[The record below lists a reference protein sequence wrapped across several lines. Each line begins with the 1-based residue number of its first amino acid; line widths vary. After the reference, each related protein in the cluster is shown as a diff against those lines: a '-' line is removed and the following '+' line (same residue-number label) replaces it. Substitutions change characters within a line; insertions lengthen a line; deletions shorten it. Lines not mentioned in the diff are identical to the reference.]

1 ARSIDMLVEEGL
13 SVRVVSLPAG
23 KDPDEIVL
31 AGGSDAFAALLE
43 ASTPWVEFKIEAAC
57 KRIATK
63 FASKS
68 EIAREAMQ
76 VIAHVRDPIERDQY
90 VKAMARRLDIDETAL
105 RHARFSAPAHGGAS
119 PPLQRANDG
128 VAARARPRS
137 APDPPSVER
146 ELLQIILARPALIG
160 AAAARVVPD
169 DLEQERFR
177 DAFALLLDRR
187 DEVEHG
193 LNPLSVFSDVESS
206 AELAKLALAAPPMSA
221 EEDEQRLS
229 RVLDRFDRR
238 RLERRL
244 SSVDAEMNSL
254 LTEGRT
260 VPIALRDEYNALA
273 LRLRGLG
280 AA

>member
-1 ARSIDMLVEEGL
+1 
-13 SVRVVSLPAG
+13 
-23 KDPDEIVL
+23 
-31 AGGSDAFAALLE
+31 
-43 ASTPWVEFKIEAAC
+43 VEFKIEAAC
-57 KRIATK
+57 RRIATK
-63 FASKS
+63 FATKS

-90 VKAMARRLDIDETAL
+90 VKAMGRRLDIDESAL
-105 RHARFSAPAHGGAS
+105 RHARYSGPAPGNA
-119 PPLQRANDG
+119 PPQPQRAPHD
-128 VAARARPRS
+128 VAVRARPRS

-160 AAAARVVPD
+160 AAAARVAPG

-177 DAFALLLDRR
+177 EAFALLLDRR

-193 LNPLSVFSDVESS
+193 LNPLSVFSDEESS
-206 AELAKLALAAPPMSA
+206 AELAKLAMAAPPMSA
-221 EEDEQRLS
+221 EEDERRLS

-244 SSVDAEMNSL
+244 SNVDAEMNSL
-254 LTEGRT
+254 LTDGRT
-260 VPIALRDEYNALA
+260 VPIALREEYNALA

-280 AA
+280 AAGRG